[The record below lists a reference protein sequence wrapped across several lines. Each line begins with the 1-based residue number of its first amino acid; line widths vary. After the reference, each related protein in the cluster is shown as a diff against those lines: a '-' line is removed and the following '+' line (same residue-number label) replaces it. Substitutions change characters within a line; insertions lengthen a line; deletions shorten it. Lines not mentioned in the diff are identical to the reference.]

1 MNYVFIVRYGE
12 IFIKGKNKR
21 LFENRLIGNI
31 KKSLNRKGF
40 SYVLKPVRGRIYVEG
55 ESLDILNVLKNTPG
69 IVSVSA
75 GKKCEKDIES
85 MGKTA
90 LELFSLLE
98 KKPSSFKVET
108 KRADKTFPM
117 TSIDISKEVASFV
130 LQNGID
136 TAVDVHNPETI
147 IGIEVQKDAAYVF
160 CITERGI
167 GGLPVG
173 VSGKVVTMLS
183 GGIDS
188 PVAAFLM
195 QKRGCEVFP
204 VYFHGFPFTSD
215 MVKQKILKLTEKLT
229 AFQPEI
235 KLSIVNFTPV
245 LKELRK
251 KSPDKLII
259 ILMRRFMVR
268 VAEKLAEKY
277 KCKAVVTGDNLGQ
290 VASQTLDN
298 LQCITDASTNLI
310 LRPLLGYD
318 KQEIITL
325 ARRIDTYD
333 ISIEPY
339 EDCCSLFVPKFPEIY
354 GKLDEV
360 REAEQ
365 VFDIEE
371 LVNKSI
377 ELTEVFTIGGKDV
390 QQQ

>member
-21 LFENRLIGNI
+21 LFENRLVGNI
-31 KKSLNRKGF
+31 RKALHKRGLKYSLNQA
-40 SYVLKPVRGRIYVEG
+40 RGRIYLEG
-55 ESLDILNVLKNTPG
+55 ESLDIVDVLKNTPG

-75 GKKCEKDIES
+75 GKKCARTIED

-90 LELFSLLE
+90 LELFSLLD
-98 KKPSSFKVET
+98 KKPESFKVET
-108 KRADKTFPM
+108 KRSDKTFPM
-117 TSIDISKEVASFV
+117 TSIEISQSVAAYV

-136 TAVDVHNPETI
+136 TPVDIKNPHTV
-147 IGIEVQKDAAYVF
+147 IGIEVQKDWAYVF

-215 MVKQKILKLTEKLT
+215 MVKRKIEKLTEKLT

-245 LKELRK
+245 LKELKK

-268 VAEKLAEKY
+268 VAERLAEKY
-277 KCKAVVTGDNLGQ
+277 GCKAIVTGDNLGQ

-298 LQCITDASTNLI
+298 LQCITDASENLI

-318 KQEIITL
+318 KQEIISL
-325 ARRIDTYD
+325 AKRIDTYE

-354 GKLDEV
+354 GKIEEV
-360 REAEQ
+360 REAEKA
-365 VFDIEE
+365 FDIEG

-377 ELTEVFTIGGKDV
+377 ELTSVLTIGGRNGE
-390 QQQ
+390 

>member
-1 MNYVFIVRYGE
+1 MDYVFIVRYGE
-12 IFIKGKNKR
+12 IFIKGKNR
-21 LFENRLIGNI
+21 RFFENRLAGNI
-31 KKSLNRKGF
+31 RKSLNFKGF
-40 SYVLKPVRGRIYVEG
+40 DYILKQTRGRLYVEG
-55 ESLDILNVLKNTPG
+55 KSLEMLDVLKNVPG

-75 GKKCEKDIES
+75 GKKCEREIES
-85 MGKTA
+85 IGETA
-90 LELFSLLE
+90 LELFSLLD

-108 KRADKTFPM
+108 KRADKTYPL
-117 TSIDISKEVASFV
+117 TSIEISKKVAEYV
-130 LQNGID
+130 LKNGID
-136 TAVDVHNPETI
+136 TAVDVHNPEVV
-147 IGIEVQKDAAYVF
+147 IGVEIQKGFASVF

-195 QKRGCEVFP
+195 QKRGCEIFP

-215 MVKQKILKLTEKLT
+215 MVKQKIIKLTEKLT
-229 AFQPEI
+229 KFQPEI

-245 LKELRK
+245 LKELKK

-277 KCKAVVTGDNLGQ
+277 SCKAIVTGDNLGQ

-298 LQCITDASTNLI
+298 LQCITDASKNLI

-318 KQEIITL
+318 KQEIISI
-325 ARRIDTYD
+325 ARRIDTFD
-333 ISIEPY
+333 ISTEPY
-339 EDCCSLFVPKFPEIY
+339 EDCCSLFVPEFPEIY
-354 GKLDEV
+354 GKIEEV
-360 REAEQ
+360 REAEKP
-365 VFDIEE
+365 FEIEK
-371 LVNKSI
+371 LVNESI
-377 ELTEVFTIGGKDV
+377 ELTEVIEVGGKNA
-390 QQQ
+390 Q

>member
-31 KKSLNRKGF
+31 KKALHRKEIP
-40 SYVLKPVRGRIYVEG
+40 YKMKTMRGRIFVEG
-55 ESLDILNVLKNTPG
+55 ESLEILDILQNTPG

-75 GKKCEKDIES
+75 GKKCNTDIEEI
-85 MGKTA
+85 GKTA
-90 LELFSLLE
+90 LELFSLLD
-98 KKPSSFKVET
+98 KKPESFKVET
-108 KRADKTFPM
+108 KRVDKSYPM
-117 TSIDISKEVASFV
+117 TSIDISKRVAEFV
-130 LQNGID
+130 LKNGIGI
-136 TAVDVHNPETI
+136 AVDVHNPKLK
-147 IGIEVQKDAAYVF
+147 IGIELRKEGAYVF
-160 CITERGI
+160 CITKKGI

-188 PVAAFLM
+188 PVASFLM
-195 QKRGCEVFP
+195 QKRGCEIFP

-215 MVKQKILKLTEKLT
+215 MVKEKIIKLTEKLT
-229 AFQPEI
+229 RFQPEI
-235 KLSIVNFTPV
+235 TLSIVNFTPV
-245 LKELRK
+245 LKELKK

-268 VAEKLAEKY
+268 VAEKLTEKY
-277 KCKAVVTGDNLGQ
+277 NCKAIVTGDNLGQ

-298 LQCITDASTNLI
+298 LQCITDASNNLI
-310 LRPLLGYD
+310 LRPLLGFD
-318 KQEIITL
+318 KQEIISI
-325 ARRIDTYD
+325 ARRIDTYN

-354 GKLDEV
+354 GKLNEV

-365 VFDIEE
+365 PFDIDD

-377 ELTEVFTIGGKDV
+377 ELTEVLKIGGKNG
-390 QQQ
+390 

>member
-1 MNYVFIVRYGE
+1 MDYVFIVRYGE
-12 IFIKGKNKR
+12 IFIKGKNR
-21 LFENRLIGNI
+21 RFFENRLAGNI
-31 KKSLNRKGF
+31 RKILNFKGF
-40 SYVLKPVRGRIYVEG
+40 DYTLKQTRGRFYVEG
-55 ESLDILNVLKNTPG
+55 KSLDILDVLKNVPG

-75 GKKCEKDIES
+75 GKKCKREIES
-85 MGKTA
+85 IGKTA
-90 LELFSLLE
+90 LELFFLLE

-108 KRADKTFPM
+108 KRADKTYPL
-117 TSIDISKEVASFV
+117 TSIEISKKVADYV
-130 LQNGID
+130 LKNGID
-136 TAVDVHNPETI
+136 TAVDVHDPEVV
-147 IGIEVQKDAAYVF
+147 IGVEIQKGLVCVF

-188 PVAAFLM
+188 PVASFLM
-195 QKRGCEVFP
+195 QKRGCEIFP

-215 MVKQKILKLTEKLT
+215 MVKQKIIKLTEKLT
-229 AFQPEI
+229 KFQPEI

-245 LKELRK
+245 LKELKK

-277 KCKAVVTGDNLGQ
+277 GCKAIVTGDNLGQ

-298 LQCITDASTNLI
+298 LQCITDASKNLI

-318 KQEIITL
+318 KQEIISI
-325 ARRIDTYD
+325 ARGIDTFD
-333 ISIEPY
+333 ISTEPY

-354 GKLDEV
+354 GKIEEV
-360 REAEQ
+360 REAEKP
-365 VFDIEE
+365 FEIEK
-371 LVNKSI
+371 LVNESI
-377 ELTEVFTIGGKDV
+377 ELTEVIEVGGKNA
-390 QQQ
+390 Q